1 MTTIPL
7 LLAAVALGAD
17 PMPATVTKAPAPPPP
32 TWAEIP
38 ADPLLTVLQSPT
50 ASRWVL
56 IDDGC
61 DLRPSADGKSA
72 TFAASAP
79 GRYRLLVL
87 PEQGEPQR
95 VSVRVGEAPP
105 KPPEPRPVPTDPFVK
120 RLQTEFDKD
129 TREGS
134 KKLADLKDLIE
145 LYRQAADLAA
155 SAEVVSTGQL
165 VGRVR
170 DASRALGIEGLADL
184 RRAVSVE
191 LAAAMPTDEPMT
203 SELRAKAKDVFLRIR
218 AALQEVK

>member
-56 IDDGC
+56 IDDGA
-61 DLRPSADGKSA
+61 DLRPAADGKSA
-72 TFAASAP
+72 TFAAAQP

-95 VSVRVGEAPP
+95 ARQPLHFGDGAFLDLHRGVARHESVLEDALEDHAAKVVREAGHVVCSSRRSARMGPVG
-105 KPPEPRPVPTDPFVK
+105 
-120 RLQTEFDKD
+120 
-129 TREGS
+129 
-134 KKLADLKDLIE
+134 
-145 LYRQAADLAA
+145 A
-155 SAEVVSTGQL
+155 S
-165 VGRVR
+165 
-170 DASRALGIEGLADL
+170 
-184 RRAVSVE
+184 
-191 LAAAMPTDEPMT
+191 
-203 SELRAKAKDVFLRIR
+203 
-218 AALQEVK
+218 